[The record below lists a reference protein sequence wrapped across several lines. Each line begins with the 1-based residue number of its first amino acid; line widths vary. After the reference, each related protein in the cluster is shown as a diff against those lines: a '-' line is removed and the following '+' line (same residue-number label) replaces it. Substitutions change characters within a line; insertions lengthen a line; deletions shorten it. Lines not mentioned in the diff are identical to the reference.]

1 MFSFL
6 VSPSHDRGCSL
17 SCANTLFC
25 CSHVSSWEKT
35 EGKEKMDRWGD
46 VALHPNQCNR
56 RPYQTASQ
64 SGGREGGD
72 RKSAKQSAHP
82 FVWPPPSRHLF
93 ISPSVLSLVLMS
105 CLAIVSPG
113 LFQSNPPPGGH
124 SGGLQGLALI
134 ARRHCSR
141 IPRAKH
147 IDALIRPSLLSF
159 CSAKHNLWLPDK
171 SVRNNRRLTING
183 GTCQGFF
190 SSFFSHLVPKN
201 FSPLA

>member
-35 EGKEKMDRWGD
+35 EGKEEMDRWGD

-64 SGGREGGD
+64 SGEREGETG
-72 RKSAKQSAHP
+72 SQAKQSAHP
-82 FVWPPPSRHLF
+82 SVWPPPSRHLF

-113 LFQSNPPPGGH
+113 LFQSNPPWRTFGRIAGSSSYRASP
-124 SGGLQGLALI
+124 LQSNQNPEGETH
-134 ARRHCSR
+134 RRS
-141 IPRAKH
+141 
-147 IDALIRPSLLSF
+147 D
-159 CSAKHNLWLPDK
+159 
-171 SVRNNRRLTING
+171 
-183 GTCQGFF
+183 
-190 SSFFSHLVPKN
+190 SSFTLV
-201 FSPLA
+201 LLLC

>member
-1 MFSFL
+1 MWPYTQINVIAGL
-6 VSPSHDRGCSL
+6 IRQPVNLGGGRGGQEVSKAKRPPVC
-17 SCANTLFC
+17 
-25 CSHVSSWEKT
+25 
-35 EGKEKMDRWGD
+35 
-46 VALHPNQCNR
+46 VAPTI
-56 RPYQTASQ
+56 TASFHLPLCPFFGADELPGYCV
-64 SGGREGGD
+64 SGVI
-72 RKSAKQSAHP
+72 SKQ
-82 FVWPPPSRHLF
+82 
-93 ISPSVLSLVLMS
+93 
-105 CLAIVSPG
+105 
-113 LFQSNPPPGGH
+113 PPPGGH